1 MVFSAIA
8 TVAGVNFAGVQV
20 YALLAQIPEIPIEA
34 VDLSMYLVGMYDFL
48 LSIVGIVI
56 APTRCSVFFSRF
68 FPG

>member
-8 TVAGVNFAGVQV
+8 TVVGVNFAGVQV
-20 YALLAQIPEIPIEA
+20 YALAQIPEIPIEA

-48 LSIVGIVI
+48 LSIVGIVA